1 MKELQLQ
8 AEQKNKK
15 LIYLSFASD
24 KAYPHANVTV
34 SNALKTQPRSRKVQA
49 FVNLFHHALKNPN
62 QESYVLS
69 HGGNDDS
76 KMSPVEKNPQDIVFF
91 IDEVFLA
98 ELNGLQSWATNISSA
113 YLQAKTKE
121 KLYVVAGRDF
131 GDLEGHT
138 LIVHKALY
146 GLRTSGIRWHKRLA
160 DCLRHMGFVPC
171 KGEPDIWMRDRK
183 DHWEYIDTY
192 VDDLAISSKD
202 PKKITSTLE
211 TKYGFELK
219 GTGPITY
226 HLGCDFI
233 HDENGILCIQPKK
246 YIEKM
251 VDTYERLFGS
261 KPKDV
266 YTSPLEK
273 GDHPEMD
280 TSELLDEAG
289 IQQYQSTVGALQWAA
304 SIGRL
309 DITTAVMSLS
319 GYRIAPRVGHLER
332 CKRVYGYL
340 WKMRHAMI
348 RIRTE
353 EPDYSASL
361 ILAMIGRCRRS

>member
-1 MKELQLQ
+1 MEPFSREQRWLRELRLRAGPVGRPAPAWRVLRSDGFRSDPSASTVVGQADGAVRYSNFFSQATYSSIKAVAKDFVIEFGPADPTQLSHPRVSDYLGPKTAVKAFEANYDTSGAEEAFWSHLEEQKKALKANENFPFFSIVQSSGYGKSRLVKELQLQ

-49 FVNLFHHALKNPN
+49 FVDLFHHALENPN

-98 ELNGLQSWATNISSA
+98 ELNGLQSWATDISSA

-121 KLYVVAGRDF
+121 KLYVVAGPEF

-183 DHWEYIDTY
+183 DHWEYID
-192 VDDLAISSKD
+192 I
-202 PKKITSTLE
+202 
-211 TKYGFELK
+211 
-219 GTGPITY
+219 
-226 HLGCDFI
+226 
-233 HDENGILCIQPKK
+233 
-246 YIEKM
+246 
-251 VDTYERLFGS
+251 
-261 KPKDV
+261 
-266 YTSPLEK
+266 
-273 GDHPEMD
+273 
-280 TSELLDEAG
+280 
-289 IQQYQSTVGALQWAA
+289 
-304 SIGRL
+304 
-309 DITTAVMSLS
+309 
-319 GYRIAPRVGHLER
+319 
-332 CKRVYGYL
+332 
-340 WKMRHAMI
+340 
-348 RIRTE
+348 
-353 EPDYSASL
+353 
-361 ILAMIGRCRRS
+361 CR